1 MSLLWPKAQH
11 SPLWQLRTSCDRPQE
26 AALKAAEAARPR
38 ERTEADEEAELRA
51 AATPMAVSDAIQ
63 RMLLAWKD
71 RDYFRRGLSPK
82 RPTGWLTAPL
92 QASCK
97 TGSS

>member
-1 MSLLWPKAQH
+1 M
-11 SPLWQLRTSCDRPQE
+11 
-26 AALKAAEAARPR
+26 KAAEAARPR

-71 RDYFRRGLSPK
+71 RDYFRRGPLPPAPCLSACSIW
-82 RPTGWLTAPL
+82 GFAP
-92 QASCK
+92 QMRVRH
-97 TGSS
+97 